1 MALRYAD
8 YSDPDEKALAAAALR
23 SGIMPLDKRTLPGER
38 AFAPT
43 SGGITAGGGIFEGN
57 PFLERASLR
66 VGRDVTAEQRDRGR
80 WHRRRK
86 FVLTFT
92 SVRATLVMAAGR
104 RDVRAATLLRAAGT
118 STDSRRS

>member
-80 WHRRRK
+80 WHRRRI
-86 FVLTFT
+86 TFT

-104 RDVRAATLLRAAGT
+104 RDVRAGNVTEGGGN
-118 STDSRRS
+118 